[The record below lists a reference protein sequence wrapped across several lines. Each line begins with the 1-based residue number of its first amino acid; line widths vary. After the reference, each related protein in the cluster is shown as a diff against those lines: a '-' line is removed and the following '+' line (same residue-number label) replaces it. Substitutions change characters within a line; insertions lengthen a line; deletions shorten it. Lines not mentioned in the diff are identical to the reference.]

1 MDNYPKARL
10 APGGLAWLVLPV
22 RDWPGEN
29 GMTTIER
36 LRDECVESG
45 LRAVVERA
53 PDLEEHE
60 YDGGT
65 MVKHDGGMVHVWIR
79 A

>member
-36 LRDECVESG
+36 LRDECDESG